1 MKPSTKPF
9 KMSDGGGLVLWDT
22 PSGGKMWRWAYRD
35 EDRAKLMT
43 FGKYPDVTLALARE
57 RHSEARKQLATGV
70 DPMTE
75 RKAEKAAAENS
86 FQGVATRWLEHWRH
100 GKSPRHV
107 DYVSRRI
114 ETYILPRLGVRP
126 VAEIEAP
133 EVVQMVKAIE
143 ARGAH
148 DIAKRALETTGQ
160 VFRFAIADGYARR
173 IPASEIR
180 PGDVLKTARKV
191 NYARIDAKELPNLLR
206 AIEVYRGAPVT
217 RLAIKLIALTFVR
230 TSELI
235 GARWSEFD
243 LESGRWDIP
252 AAASC
257 LSGLGLGQFHAF
269 RWLSRL
275 NTGSH

>member
-1 MKPSTKPF
+1 MKLTDTQIKRVKPTI
-9 KMSDGGGLVLWDT
+9 KPYKVSDGGGLFLWVT
-22 PSGGKMWRWAYRD
+22 PSGGKMWRWAYRH
-35 EDRAKLMT
+35 EGRAKLMA

-57 RHSEARKQLATGV
+57 RHSEARKHLAAGV

-86 FQGVATRWLEHWRH
+86 FQCVATRWLEHWRH

-114 ETYILPRLGVRP
+114 EADILPCLGLRP

-160 VFRFAIADGYARR
+160 VFRFAIAHGYH
-173 IPASEIR
+173 ASEFFSGIR
-180 PGDVLKTARKV
+180 
-191 NYARIDAKELPNLLR
+191 E
-206 AIEVYRGAPVT
+206 
-217 RLAIKLIALTFVR
+217 
-230 TSELI
+230 
-235 GARWSEFD
+235 
-243 LESGRWDIP
+243 
-252 AAASC
+252 
-257 LSGLGLGQFHAF
+257 
-269 RWLSRL
+269 
-275 NTGSH
+275 